1 MADVLITAESQA
13 QINADGTR
21 SCIHLPNVEA
31 EAEHI
36 RAAFGNRADKHSR
49 ISVGRLNE
57 LLKDKRIWFCPAHG
71 DAMLQGEPV
80 LAFESDGRL
89 EAVSI
94 DTLVN
99 TVRQHTGLR
108 LIVLTGCCTAR
119 LGQRLLDGTSV
130 ADVVCWDTRVHD
142 DAAKLFGQKFADVLS
157 RQPTHDIDFMIKNL

>member
-49 ISVGRLNE
+49 ISVGRLDE

-80 LAFESDGRL
+80 LAFDRSRRTCV
-89 EAVSI
+89 AS
-94 DTLVN
+94 
-99 TVRQHTGLR
+99 VRERAH
-108 LIVLTGCCTAR
+108 
-119 LGQRLLDGTSV
+119 LGQRRIGLGGSAARAHRTKFTAAVGSRRGALQS
-130 ADVVCWDTRVHD
+130 RVPPRIRGGGGLC
-142 DAAKLFGQKFADVLS
+142 AVLVRRS
-157 RQPTHDIDFMIKNL
+157 L